1 MNHPIRFVLLL
12 LLLLPVACAQLPE
25 IVPAPLPPNPI
36 RPACDCDLIFP
47 RGNWQFLHA
56 LEATVPGGK
65 KQTILGLSQISSGDR
80 SIHCVMMTIEGMVLF
95 EADYDGAIEIKRAV
109 PPFDKPGI
117 AEGII
122 EDLRLIFFVPELPH
136 RETGTRTRS
145 ERVCRYPLP
154 GGGAEDIEIDSDDR
168 WTIYKYNRRNRV
180 IRTVQ
185 SKNERAESTRGM
197 PSQITLEAHG
207 LTGYRLHLSL
217 IEATPVTNQTK
228 R

>member
-1 MNHPIRFVLLL
+1 MNHPVRIVLL
-12 LLLLPVACAQLPE
+12 LLLLPVACAQLPK
-25 IVPAPLPPNPI
+25 IVPAPLSPKAI

-47 RGNWQFLHA
+47 RGDWQLLHA
-56 LEATVPGGK
+56 IEATVPGGG
-65 KQTILGLSQISSGDR
+65 KQTILGLSQVSSADR
-80 SIHCVMMTIEGMVLF
+80 TIHCVMMTLEGMVLF
-95 EADYDGAIEIKRAV
+95 EADYNGAIKIERAV

-122 EDLRLIFFVPELPH
+122 EDLRLIFFAPELPK
-136 RETGTRTRS
+136 RQTGTRTRS

-154 GGGAEDIEIDSDDR
+154 GGGAQDIEIDSDDH
-168 WTIYKYNRRNRV
+168 WIIQKYNRRNRV

-185 SKNERAESTRGM
+185 SESERAESAHGI
-197 PSQITLEAHG
+197 PSRITLEAHG

-217 IEATPVTNQTK
+217 IEATPITNQTK